1 MSLNTI
7 NGLGSILKDSVL
19 KLNKLEL
26 NQLKLK
32 SALQSQSP
40 RTLVLTLLLGCLA
53 AAVSS
58 RSHAQS
64 ISSANDPA
72 TLAAAAAD
80 EGRPFLFAGTVLI
93 ETTRN
98 ANEDDRESY
107 GGWYQLTANA
117 VHKKS
122 AISTSLRLGWTQEYT
137 YQRDDGS
144 NGSLENPSLGI
155 AKVYRHG
162 KDYEIPWIDSL
173 SLSFGTSV
181 GANREAARRT
191 FLWSNSLTLTGV
203 KNLGRF
209 TFRQGFGY
217 SRSFF
222 EYDIRDNGVVNS
234 PNTYRSTSSLELVVT
249 DQLALSSSFAYAY
262 SVSFQGVGR
271 ATQSSSAS
279 VDYMISNQLAASLGV
294 AVERGTL
301 EPDGQINRVKFFA
314 PESAQYFLD
323 LMISL

>member
-1 MSLNTI
+1 MSLKSFNTLSS
-7 NGLGSILKDSVL
+7 NS
-19 KLNKLEL
+19 
-26 NQLKLK
+26 K
-32 SALQSQSP
+32 SKSRWANALAIA
-40 RTLVLTLLLGCLA
+40 LLGMSLTSA
-53 AAVSS
+53 TSS
-58 RSHAQS
+58 FAQS

-72 TLAAAAAD
+72 TLAAAAGED
-80 EGRPFLFAGTVLI
+80 GRPFRFGGTILI

-98 ANEDDRESY
+98 ANEDDRESF

-117 VHKKS
+117 VHKKT

-144 NGSLENPSLGI
+144 NGSMENPSLSI
-155 AKVYRHG
+155 AKSFRNG

-173 SLSFGTSV
+173 SLSFGTSM
-181 GANREAARRT
+181 GANREAARRS
-191 FLWSNSLTLTGV
+191 FLWSNSLTLTGT
-203 KNLGRF
+203 KSLGRF
-209 TFRQGFGY
+209 TLRQGFGY

-222 EYDIRDNGVVNS
+222 EYDIRDSGVVNS
-234 PNTYRSTSSLELVVT
+234 PNTYRSTSSVELGLT

-279 VDYMISNQLAASLGV
+279 VDYMISNRLAASLGV

-314 PESAQYFLD
+314 PESAQYFFD